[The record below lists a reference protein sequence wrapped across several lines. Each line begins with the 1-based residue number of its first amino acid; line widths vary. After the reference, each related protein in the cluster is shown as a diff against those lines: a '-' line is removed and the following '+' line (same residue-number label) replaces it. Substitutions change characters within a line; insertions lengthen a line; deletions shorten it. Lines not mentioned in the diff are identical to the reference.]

1 MINSDNKII
10 SGNEISSFCVT
21 GQQVNDNSFIKI
33 TPERVYVAAVAT
45 KVAAVA
51 LGVLLV
57 CNVIGLTVAA
67 TSIMFV
73 LSASIGLS
81 LYKNYL
87 NQIASQID
95 SYNCLADRSA
105 LSNQTF
111 STEAFPTQHSADTE
125 VWRMKM
131 IESAQHNI
139 VISGNY
145 CGGKAMMATL
155 DKIEERL
162 KEVPDLKCVIISS
175 PKFLDEN
182 IRTRLEGLKSRF
194 QNNFSLVLSPDVVH
208 IGNGLKFSTNH
219 TKCTVIDF
227 GKYFILGGSG
237 IKDNFCGTGISGYSK
252 KQFLE
257 ERGLENS
264 YESDASG
271 ASFWNKLLGS
281 FRDMDFVFKT
291 KGDNDEG
298 CRIFSQSLLLAY
310 RWEQYNKQVNK
321 GVFETASVPLENIG
335 QLGVSKFGGVRC
347 AAYADEE
354 SVPDSVTFELPKSSP
369 KELRHVNTVVEGF
382 EAQSLAKDVT
392 TKIITSGPQD
402 ATSNFGTAVLDQNSV
417 TVELLKS
424 QPKKLSEVA
433 TVVEGFE
440 AQSLAKD
447 VKTKIITSGPQ
458 DATSNF
464 GTAVLDQIKKA
475 QKRLVINHMYFH
487 PTEEIM
493 QEIANAAKRGV
504 KVTVISCNVFKD
516 CPKSHY
522 VFGARNKHNYMRL
535 FESLTPEERQNVEV
549 YNFEQ
554 KNIGTHKKVIIVD
567 DSVLAGSSNLG
578 YKSLVTA
585 SDDEINFLCDSEKFA
600 DETWK
605 VCQKDI
611 EKSSKFE
618 YKKGAL
624 TIAERCNSYFHYLL
638 SAVHG

>member
-1 MINSDNKII
+1 
-10 SGNEISSFCVT
+10 
-21 GQQVNDNSFIKI
+21 
-33 TPERVYVAAVAT
+33 
-45 KVAAVA
+45 
-51 LGVLLV
+51 
-57 CNVIGLTVAA
+57 
-67 TSIMFV
+67 
-73 LSASIGLS
+73 
-81 LYKNYL
+81 
-87 NQIASQID
+87 D

-162 KEVPDLKCVIISS
+162 GKVPDLKCVIISS
-175 PKFLDEN
+175 PKFLDQN

-347 AAYADEE
+347 AAYAE
-354 SVPDSVTFELPKSSP
+354 SVPDSVTVELLKSSP
-369 KELRHVNTVVEGF
+369 KELRDVNTVVEGF

-392 TKIITSGPQD
+392 
-402 ATSNFGTAVLDQNSV
+402 
-417 TVELLKS
+417 
-424 QPKKLSEVA
+424 
-433 TVVEGFE
+433 
-440 AQSLAKD
+440 
-447 VKTKIITSGPQ
+447 TKIITSGPQ

>member
-1 MINSDNKII
+1 MINSGDK
-10 SGNEISSFCVT
+10 ISSFCVT

-33 TPERVYVAAVAT
+33 TPERVYVAAVAA

-95 SYNCLADRSA
+95 LDHLGNPRG

-145 CGGKAMMATL
+145 CGEKAMMATL

-162 KEVPDLKCVIISS
+162 QKVPHLKCVIISS
-175 PKFLDEN
+175 PKFLDEK
-182 IRTRLEGLKSRF
+182 IRTRLEQLKSRF
-194 QNNFSLVLSPDVVH
+194 QNNFSLVSSPDVVH

-321 GVFETASVPLENIG
+321 GVFETASVPLENTR
-335 QLGVSKFGGVRC
+335 QLGFCRDFSAVQSKK
-347 AAYADEE
+347 
-354 SVPDSVTFELPKSSP
+354 SVPD
-369 KELRHVNTVVEGF
+369 
-382 EAQSLAKDVT
+382 
-392 TKIITSGPQD
+392 
-402 ATSNFGTAVLDQNSV
+402 SV

-447 VKTKIITSGPQ
+447 VTTKIITSGPQ

-493 QEIANAAKRGV
+493 QEIAKAAKRGV

-554 KNIGTHKKVIIVD
+554 KDIGTHKKVIIVD

-611 EKSSKFE
+611 EK
-618 YKKGAL
+618 
-624 TIAERCNSYFHYLL
+624 
-638 SAVHG
+638 